1 MSALGDEWFQASV
14 SDSKQRRSNQLSVIC
29 CDEIFVNSHYC
40 LPGESSH
47 TCGLAC
53 GAGTSADVV
62 HSFLASSLLS
72 QQSSV
77 HVGRVVAFLS
87 LYTLISHCSTPF

>member
-14 SDSKQRRSNQLSVIC
+14 SDSEQRRSNQLSVIC

-47 TCGLAC
+47 VAWHAVLAPVL
-53 GAGTSADVV
+53 T
-62 HSFLASSLLS
+62 
-72 QQSSV
+72 
-77 HVGRVVAFLS
+77 
-87 LYTLISHCSTPF
+87 